1 MEVVIKMSEKRSKL
15 KGRIWIVGDSIDT
28 DLIVPSRVL
37 TEQDP
42 EKMLEAT
49 LELVIPDFYKKVKK
63 GDFIIAGK
71 NFGCGSSREEAV
83 YVLKQLGV
91 GGIIAFSFAR
101 IFFRNCI
108 NLGLLPIV
116 IKEEKGSQSFTP
128 SDLGNQGDLIS
139 IDLIK
144 STIFNHNSNK
154 KFTFHP
160 FSPFLQSFIDKN
172 GAVSYI
178 KEQLKK

>member
-1 MEVVIKMSEKRSKL
+1 MSEEKSKL

-37 TEQDP
+37 TEQNP

-83 YVLKQLGV
+83 YVLKQLGLE
-91 GGIIAFSFAR
+91 GIIAFSFAR

-116 IKEEKGSQSFTP
+116 IKEANGSRCSIP
-128 SDLGNQGDLIS
+128 SDLGNQGDIIS

-144 STIFNHNSNK
+144 STILNHNSNK
-154 KFTFHP
+154 KFAFHP
-160 FSPFLQSFIDKN
+160 FSPFLQSYLDKN
-172 GAVSYI
+172 GALSYI

>member
-1 MEVVIKMSEKRSKL
+1 MNEEIKKL
-15 KGRIWIVGDSIDT
+15 EGRIWIVGDSIDT

-37 TEQDP
+37 TEQNPD
-42 EKMLEAT
+42 KMLEAT

-108 NLGLLPIV
+108 NLGLLPIL
-116 IKEEKGSQSFTP
+116 INEENISLCNNP
-128 SDLGNQGDLIS
+128 SDLGNQGDLIT
-139 IDLIK
+139 IDLKK
-144 STIFNHNSNK
+144 STIFNNNSNK
-154 KFTFHP
+154 EYTFQP
-160 FSPFLQSFIDKN
+160 FSPFIKKYLDKN
-172 GAVSYI
+172 GAFSYI
-178 KEQLKK
+178 EKDIQSN

>member
-1 MEVVIKMSEKRSKL
+1 MSEEKNKL

-37 TEQDP
+37 TEQNPD
-42 EKMLEAT
+42 KMLEAT
-49 LELVIPDFYKKVKK
+49 LELVIPDFYKKVQK

-116 IKEEKGSQSFTP
+116 IKEENDSQYSAP
-128 SDLGNQGDLIS
+128 SDLGNEGDLIS

-144 STIFNHNSNK
+144 STILNLNSNK

-160 FSPFLQSFIDKN
+160 FSPFLQSYLDKN
-172 GAVSYI
+172 GALSYI
-178 KEQLKK
+178 KEQLKQ

>member
-1 MEVVIKMSEKRSKL
+1 MKEEIKKL
-15 KGRIWIVGDSIDT
+15 EGRIWIVGDSIDT

-37 TEQDP
+37 TEQNS

-49 LELVIPDFYKKVKK
+49 LELVIPDFHKLVKK

-116 IKEEKGSQSFTP
+116 IKKENGSSYSIP

-139 IDLIK
+139 IDLKNNVIY
-144 STIFNHNSNK
+144 NHISNR

-160 FSPFLQSFIDKN
+160 FTPFLQKYLDKN
-172 GAVSYI
+172 GAFFYV
-178 KEQLKK
+178 KEQLKHLK

>member
-1 MEVVIKMSEKRSKL
+1 MREEKSKL
-15 KGRIWIVGDSIDT
+15 KGRIWIVGDSINT

-37 TEQDP
+37 TEQNPD
-42 EKMLEAT
+42 KMLEAT
-49 LELVIPDFYKKVKK
+49 LELVIPDFYKKVQK

-91 GGIIAFSFAR
+91 RGIIAFSFAR

-116 IKEEKGSQSFTP
+116 IKEEDDSQNFAP
-128 SDLGNQGDLIS
+128 SDLGNEGDLIS
-139 IDLIK
+139 IDLTK
-144 STIFNHNSNK
+144 STILSLNSNK

-160 FSPFLQSFIDKN
+160 LSPFLQSYLDKN
-172 GAVSYI
+172 GALSYI
-178 KEQLKK
+178 KEQLKQ

>member
-1 MEVVIKMSEKRSKL
+1 MSEEKNKL

-37 TEQDP
+37 TEQNPD
-42 EKMLEAT
+42 KMLEAT

-63 GDFIIAGK
+63 GDFIVAGK

-108 NLGLLPIV
+108 NLGLLPVV
-116 IKEEKGSQSFTP
+116 IKEENGSQCSTP
-128 SDLGNQGDLIS
+128 SDFGNQGDI
-139 IDLIK
+139 ITVDLIK
-144 STIFNHNSNK
+144 STILNHNSNK
-154 KFTFHP
+154 LFAFHP
-160 FSPFLQSFIDKN
+160 FSPFLQSYIDNN
-172 GAVSYI
+172 GALSYI
-178 KEQLKK
+178 KEQLK